1 MRLWST
7 RAESSPATVEQDDA
21 VITAVDAALG
31 FIAGQRWVR
40 RQTASAL
47 LQTVRGVAR
56 DVDAP
61 ERLRELID
69 GAVEECDEDPILADP
84 LTDAL
89 LDIRNSSRHVSE
101 TTSGG
106 A

>member
-7 RAESSPATVEQDDA
+7 RAETDPAAVEQYDA

-31 FIAGQRWVR
+31 FIAGQRWVP
-40 RQTASAL
+40 RQMAIAL
-47 LQTVRGVAR
+47 FETVRDVAR

-61 ERLRELID
+61 EQLRELID
-69 GAVEECDEDPILADP
+69 GAVEECDEASILAAA

-89 LDIRNSSRHVSE
+89 LDIRNSSQRVYE
-101 TTSGG
+101 TASGG